1 MGNNQ
6 ISGSLPEWIGDFTAL
21 QWVNLADN
29 RLTGPIPSQIGNC
42 TALAHVY
49 LQARRGGD
57 GCCGCS
63 ILPVSVVVVVL
74 VSPGVDVARD
84 TTPTCTSLRG
94 TS

>member
-29 RLTGPIPSQIGNC
+29 RLTGPIPPQIGNC

-49 LQARRGGD
+49 LQARHGGD
-57 GCCGCS
+57 GCCGWY
-63 ILPVSVVVVVL
+63 ILPVVVVVL
-74 VSPGVDVARD
+74 ISPGVTRD
-84 TTPTCTSLRG
+84 TTHTCTLRG